1 MGAHIGFFGVRTGPL
16 AALIILVAA
25 AVSAD
30 PLPAANQVR
39 VIRYWTAPD
48 HTRVV
53 LDMSSE
59 SSYHV
64 RVLTDPHRIVID
76 IPSGRLSS
84 TLKPIDVGD
93 GVLERVRIN
102 RLRSG
107 AQIVLDVP
115 RETPFRHFALKPYKT
130 RPHRIVFDL
139 EKTLTRDQREQEREE
154 AARIATSGD
163 FVVIIDP
170 GHGGSDPGACS
181 RYGLREKDMV
191 LELSKL
197 LAAEIEKHKGFKA
210 VLTRKGD
217 YNVSLQRRIG
227 IARNHGGQCFVSMHL
242 NSHRTSRPRGLEVFF
257 LSASGATDK
266 NAEAVAE
273 QENLFLQ
280 MGDEGR
286 GMNDDVQSI
295 IFDLT
300 RYDVMKKSSFLAE
313 KIAARVRKSPLV
325 PFRAIKQA
333 NFVVLRSIAMPSV
346 LVECLFLSNRKD
358 LQLLKKQD
366 ILREMA
372 RCIASGVVEFL
383 TEHPPAPKEEIARK
397 AVTHIVTD
405 GETLWGI
412 AQKYGVSLG
421 RLRALN
427 GLGSSSKIMPGQ
439 KLYIKL

>member
-1 MGAHIGFFGVRTGPL
+1 MRAHVGFYGLRTGLL
-16 AALIILVAA
+16 AVLLVLVAA

-30 PLPAANQVR
+30 PLPASSEVR

-84 TLKPIDVGD
+84 TLRPIYVGD

-102 RLRSG
+102 RLKSG
-107 AQIVLDVP
+107 VQVVLDVP
-115 RETPFRHFALKPYKT
+115 HQTPFRHFALKPYKT

-139 EKTLTRDQREQEREE
+139 EKTLTRDQQERERE
-154 AARIATSGD
+154 QAARIATSGD
-163 FVVIIDP
+163 CVVIIDP

-181 RYGLREKDMV
+181 RYGLREKDVV

-217 YNVSLQRRIG
+217 YHVGLRRRIG
-227 IARNHGGQCFVSMHL
+227 TARSHGGHCFISMHL
-242 NSHRTSRPRGLEVFF
+242 NSHRTSRPRGFEVFF

-266 NAEAVAE
+266 SAEAVAE
-273 QENLFLQ
+273 RENLLLQ

-300 RYDVMKKSSFLAE
+300 RNDVMRKSSILAD

-358 LQLLKKQD
+358 LQLIKKQE
-366 ILREMA
+366 ILQEMA
-372 RCIASGVVEFL
+372 RCIATGVVAFL
-383 TEHPPAPKEEIARK
+383 TEHPPAPNEEIARK
-397 AVTHIVTD
+397 AVTHVVSD

-412 AQKYGVSLG
+412 SRRYGVSIG